1 MQYRIQVFAGLIQLT
16 GSTIVILEAPEERMT
31 IEELRSRVIDRYPQ
45 AAPLLQQSFMAVNQA
60 YALLGQAISPT
71 DELAIIPP
79 VSGG

>member
-16 GSTIVILEAPEERMT
+16 GSAIIILEAPEDKMT
-31 IEELRSRVIDRYPQ
+31 AAELKSRVIDQYPQ
-45 AAPLLQQSFMAVNQA
+45 AAALLKQSFMAVNHT
-60 YALLGQAISPT
+60 YALLSQAISPA